1 MKDGCICYD
10 FDLIKNSISEARK
23 QQIFSAVDSVDSQL
37 SNRDILQAIKEA
49 VNSIFSIDDIFFGD
63 DYIDY
68 EIINKIG
75 INNKMLY
82 QNNRY
87 HTYAACHHCYGKVK
101 KIPGKYIVSAHCYR
115 IENEY
120 NEYRKKDF
128 DMFEIVS
135 FDTDENLAILGWEL
149 IFMIYSILEKSNIID
164 FQIIA
169 ANDSFMTEDK
179 EKLLYQMLSKSKI
192 EIVVYSEKYKKNI
205 AVASI
210 NFHRKNFISK
220 FELTDDVSIN
230 SMCFGIGIDRL
241 KNIVAEYE

>member
-1 MKDGCICYD
+1 
-10 FDLIKNSISEARK
+10 
-23 QQIFSAVDSVDSQL
+23 
-37 SNRDILQAIKEA
+37 
-49 VNSIFSIDDIFFGD
+49 
-63 DYIDY
+63 
-68 EIINKIG
+68 
-75 INNKMLY
+75 
-82 QNNRY
+82 
-87 HTYAACHHCYGKVK
+87 
-101 KIPGKYIVSAHCYR
+101 
-115 IENEY
+115 
-120 NEYRKKDF
+120 
-128 DMFEIVS
+128 MFEIVS

-149 IFMIYSILEKSNIID
+149 IFMIHSILEKSNIID